1 MGAVDVIKLKQ
12 GATNCGPIWISS
24 LSQERTALWLSSK
37 HPVPMKSGWSRD
49 SRKIAYFDQA
59 TGMSCGAGDMAWN

>member
-1 MGAVDVIKLKQ
+1 MGS
-12 GATNCGPIWISS
+12 IWIRS

-59 TGMSCGAGDMAWN
+59 TEMSCGAGDMAWN